1 MKRFF
6 SIGELSRLQ
15 NISRQTLIFYDK
27 TGLFRPAYI
36 DPDNGYR
43 YYSSNQLDYLD
54 TICIMK
60 RIGFSLGEIK
70 AHMKSYTIDDSIV
83 ALRKQL
89 SIIDRQIKEL
99 QMIKKRV
106 ENRCLQMEHSVSIR
120 DCSDIVSVEE
130 VSSRYILLQEVAAPY
145 TLEMLS
151 IATKECFARA
161 FREQLPVFFQSGA
174 IVPYERILQGRYT
187 EASAYRKSRQYWR
200 NCGASQREERVYL
213 PHRRLSFHL
222 QSIRTYFR
230 ALQNQSPDHRF
241 RFV

>member
-6 SIGELSRLQ
+6 SIGELTRLQ

-130 VSSRYILLQEVAAPY
+130 VSSRYILLQEVAAPEHSKKRRL
-145 TLEMLS
+145 TSPL
-151 IATKECFARA
+151 FAG
-161 FREQLPVFFQSGA
+161 F
-174 IVPYERILQGRYT
+174 YERKRKGSYRHAQPDGRRNFWSA
-187 EASAYRKSRQYWR
+187 ASGHLPRRAVSRYGQ
-200 NCGASQREERVYL
+200 L
-213 PHRRLSFHL
+213 
-222 QSIRTYFR
+222 
-230 ALQNQSPDHRF
+230 
-241 RFV
+241 